1 MIAGAVQI
9 HPWLIIFDFLSMPGI
24 CPGRTIAIA
33 HAPRLLRDGDDS
45 SLFVG
50 LPEQDV
56 GIFNLAW
63 RGTMRPAVSN
73 TGSECPLLALGANG
87 AAALGGIELRMQN
100 SSIATLSSS
109 WQIRAQSSLITGI
122 SEC

>member
-87 AAALGGIELRMQN
+87 AAALGGIELRHAKLQHRN
-100 SSIATLSSS
+100 SVDQLANPSPELFNC
-109 WQIRAQSSLITGI
+109 RD
-122 SEC
+122 